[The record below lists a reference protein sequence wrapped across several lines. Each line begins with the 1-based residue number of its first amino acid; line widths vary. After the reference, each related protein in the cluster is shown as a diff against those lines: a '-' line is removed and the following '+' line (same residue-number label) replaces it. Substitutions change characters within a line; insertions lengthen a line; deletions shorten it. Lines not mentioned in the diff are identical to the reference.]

1 MEFKIYY
8 EGVEI
13 VLPLVQ
19 EKKKINE
26 MLNDLQPK
34 FSQLTDN
41 VRLMKVFNL
50 GIKYAKADFYQIV
63 GARQIISSNYLSESM
78 KLLSRNKLLAY
89 IVTLK

>member
-50 GIKYAKADFYQIV
+50 GIKY
-63 GARQIISSNYLSESM
+63 GE
-78 KLLSRNKLLAY
+78 
-89 IVTLK
+89 